1 VGGDLASW
9 QVSGFRL
16 PPGGPSGTHGIP
28 DLMRR
33 WGTRLLVASPL
44 VSERCIGCGLCIENC
59 PMQTITRVEERARI
73 DLAHC
78 IRCYCCHELC
88 PEQAIELRQPWLGQ
102 MLARLGR

>member
-1 VGGDLASW
+1 
-9 QVSGFRL
+9 
-16 PPGGPSGTHGIP
+16 
-28 DLMRR
+28 MRR